1 MAKNPSAADPCF
13 HCGEPLPAGARYGVT
28 AEGRWRAVCCAG
40 CEAVAAAI
48 LGQGLGDYYR
58 LRAAVGAEPAT
69 ESSGEDPTLYDDP
82 GLQRGFVRR
91 QGNACDALL
100 LLEGI
105 RCAACAWLNEQAVA
119 RLPGVLQADVNYATH
134 RMNVR
139 WDSSRIRLSEILAA
153 VRRIGYRAS
162 PYDPA
167 RFDALQSGERRDAL
181 WRLFVAGFGMMQVMM
196 YALPAYL
203 AGDGEMSA
211 DIAQLMRWA
220 GLALTLPVVVYSA
233 APFFSGAWRDLL
245 ARRLGMDVPVAL
257 GIAVAFGAS
266 VAATVAGWG
275 EVYFDSIAMFVFL
288 LLLGRYLELL
298 ARQRSVRSLQ
308 HLGRLVPEFANR
320 LGEFPRSLNAERVAA
335 AALNPGD
342 QVLVKPGET
351 FPADGLVEE
360 GAGLVS
366 EALLSGEAKPVAKT
380 PGSAVIAGAANL
392 TSPLI
397 VRVEGIGPATVLS
410 SILRLVEHA
419 AAEKPRL
426 IEIADRTASWFI
438 LAVLFL
444 AAAAGLFWA
453 STDPGRA
460 LPVVVA
466 VLVATCPCALSL
478 ATPIAL
484 TVTIAELA
492 GRGVVIARSHA
503 IEALARATDVVF
515 DKTGTLTRGE
525 LNLAGVKVCGGI
537 AEDRCLVLAAAIE
550 SASEHPVARAIVDAA
565 PEAPALRVAAIR
577 NAPGGGI
584 EAQVEGRRYRVG
596 TLAFARELTPGSPPV
611 VQDPRDSLV
620 WLAGESGLLAAFR
633 FEDAL
638 RAEAKEAV
646 RALQALGVTVHLLS
660 GDGED
665 AVRDVA
671 DGAGIG
677 IARAQATPELKREYV
692 IGLQKQR
699 RLVAMVGDGINDAP
713 VLAQADVS
721 LAMGGG
727 ARLAQMRADA
737 VLLSQ
742 DLRELPRA
750 IVRARRT
757 LRVVRQN
764 IAWAFA
770 YNLLALPLALAGLLT
785 PWVAAL
791 GMAGSSLVVTANALR
806 LQRIRRRGGEGKP
819 GPAGRIS
826 AA

>member
-1 MAKNPSAADPCF
+1 V
-13 HCGEPLPAGARYGVT
+13 PAGARYGVT

-40 CEAVAAAI
+40 CEAVAATI

-58 LRAAVGAEPAT
+58 LRARADVKPASET
-69 ESSGEDPTLYDDP
+69 PGDDLTVYDDP
-82 GLQRGFVRR
+82 GVQRGFVGRD
-91 QGNACDALL
+91 GNACDALL

-105 RCAACAWLNEQAVA
+105 RCSACAWLNERAVA
-119 RLPGVLQADVNYATH
+119 RLPGVLEADVNYATH
-134 RMNVR
+134 RMSVR
-139 WDSSRIRLSEILAA
+139 WDSSRVRLSEILAA

-162 PYDPA
+162 PHDPA

-211 DIAQLMRWA
+211 DIGQLMRWA
-220 GLALTLPVVVYSA
+220 SLALTLPVVAYSA

-245 ARRLGMDVPVAL
+245 ARRLGMDAPVAL

-266 VAATVAGWG
+266 VATTVAGSG
-275 EVYFDSIAMFVFL
+275 AVYFDSISMFVFL
-288 LLLGRYLELL
+288 LLLGRYFELL
-298 ARQRSVRSLQ
+298 ARQRSIRSLQ
-308 HLGRLVPEFANR
+308 HLGRLVPEFAHR
-320 LGEFPRSLNAERVAA
+320 LGEFPRSLEADRVPA

-342 QVLVKPGET
+342 RVLVKPGEI

-360 GAGLVS
+360 GSSLVS
-366 EALLSGEAKPVAKT
+366 EALLSGEAKPVGKSS
-380 PGSAVIAGAANL
+380 GSAVIAGAANL

-397 VRVEGIGPATVLS
+397 VRVERIGPATVLS
-410 SILRLVEHA
+410 SILRLVERA

-426 IEIADRTASWFI
+426 IELADRAASWFI
-438 LAVLFL
+438 LVVLIL
-444 AAAAGLFWA
+444 AATAGVFWA
-453 STDPGRA
+453 ISDPGRA

-492 GRGVVIARSHA
+492 GRGVVIARSRA

-515 DKTGTLTRGE
+515 DKTGTLTSGE
-525 LNLAGVKVCGGI
+525 LSLARVTVCGGV
-537 AEDRCLVLAAAIE
+537 AKDRCLALAAAIE
-550 SASEHPVARAIVDAA
+550 SASEHPVARAILDAA
-565 PEAPALRVAAIR
+565 PAGATLRAAEIR
-577 NAPGGGI
+577 NNPGAGI
-584 EAQVEGRRYRVG
+584 DARVEGRRYRIG
-596 TLAFARELTPGSPPV
+596 TLAFTRELASQSRSLVEEPRGSP
-611 VQDPRDSLV
+611 V
-620 WLAGESGLLAAFR
+620 WLADESGLLAALS

-638 RAEAKEAV
+638 RPEAKEAV

-671 DGAGIG
+671 AGARIG

-692 IGLQKQR
+692 IGLQKQGR
-699 RLVAMVGDGINDAP
+699 VVAMVGDGINDAP

-721 LAMGGG
+721 VAMGGG

-737 VLLSQ
+737 VLVSQ

-750 IVRARRT
+750 IERTRRT
-757 LRVVRQN
+757 LGIVRQN
-764 IAWAFA
+764 VAWAFA

-785 PWVAAL
+785 PWLAAL
-791 GMAGSSLVVTANALR
+791 GMAGSSLVVTMNALR
-806 LQRIRRRGGEGKP
+806 LQNPRRRAGEGQFVQTGKT
-819 GPAGRIS
+819 S